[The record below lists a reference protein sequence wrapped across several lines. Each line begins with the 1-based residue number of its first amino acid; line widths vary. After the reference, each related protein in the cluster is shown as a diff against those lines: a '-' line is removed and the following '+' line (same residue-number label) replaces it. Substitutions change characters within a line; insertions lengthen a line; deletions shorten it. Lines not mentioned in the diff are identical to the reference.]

1 MIGLGAMAAIS
12 AVPAVLQ
19 SVLGGIQARRGR
31 KMAEGITVPEYK
43 IPEAAGQALGL
54 ARQGVGT
61 FEMPGQDQMIQGLEA
76 GVAGSL
82 NAATQAATSSS
93 DLLST
98 IANVSGNKMEGMLNI
113 GANAA
118 QQYEQRRNAYQ
129 NALNVFA
136 SYQEKELMD
145 KIARQQQAA
154 GAAAGLMNVG
164 RQNIFEGIKT
174 GAGVGANYLMLKGM
188 YGGGGKT
195 TTDGSENPTVDY
207 LKDALGNYRT
217 TGGTSNTTDNVPMMS
232 DVNVPSTGF
241 TPSGGSGMGY
251 TMQQQM
257 MLKSLFDLVG
267 TNKDTRYYDPGAYGY
282 GFNPNEE

>member
-1 MIGLGAMAAIS
+1 
-12 AVPAVLQ
+12 
-19 SVLGGIQARRGR
+19 
-31 KMAEGITVPEYK
+31 MAEGITIPEYQ

-61 FEMPGQDQMIQGLEA
+61 FEMPGQDQMVQGLEA

-98 IANVSGNKMEGMLNI
+98 IANVTGNKMEGMLNI

-129 NALNVFA
+129 NALNVYA
-136 SYQEKELMD
+136 GYQEKQTMD
-145 KIARQQQAA
+145 RIARQQQAA
-154 GAAAGLMNVG
+154 DASAGLMNVG
-164 RQNIFEGIKT
+164 RQNIGEAIKT
-174 GAGVGANYLMLKGM
+174 GAGVGANYLMLKAM
-188 YGGGGKT
+188 YGKGGKT

-217 TGGTSNTTDNVPMMS
+217 TDNTPMIS
-232 DVNVPSTGF
+232 DINTPSTGLDV
-241 TPSGGSGMGY
+241 SMKQQLLLKQLQGMLG
-251 TMQQQM
+251 
-257 MLKSLFDLVG
+257 L
-267 TNKDTRYYDPGAYGY
+267 TNG
-282 GFNPNEE
+282 

>member
-1 MIGLGAMAAIS
+1 MAAMSLAPTVFQGAMGAI
-12 AVPAVLQ
+12 Q
-19 SVLGGIQARRGR
+19 SRRGR
-31 KMAEGITVPEYK
+31 KMAEGITIPEYQ

-61 FEMPGQDQMIQGLEA
+61 FEMPGQDQMVQGLEA

-98 IANVSGNKMEGMLNI
+98 IANVTGNKMEGMLNI

-129 NALNVFA
+129 NALNVYA
-136 SYQEKELMD
+136 GYQEKQTMD
-145 KIARQQQAA
+145 RIARQQQAA
-154 GAAAGLMNVG
+154 DASAGLMNVG
-164 RQNIFEGIKT
+164 RQNIGEAIKT
-174 GAGVGANYLMLKGM
+174 GAGVGANYLMLKAM
-188 YGGGGKT
+188 YGKGGKT

-217 TGGTSNTTDNVPMMS
+217 TDNTPMIS
-232 DVNVPSTGF
+232 DINTPSTGLDV
-241 TPSGGSGMGY
+241 SMKQQLLLKQLQGMLG
-251 TMQQQM
+251 
-257 MLKSLFDLVG
+257 L
-267 TNKDTRYYDPGAYGY
+267 TNG
-282 GFNPNEE
+282 

>member
-1 MIGLGAMAAIS
+1 MIGLGTMAAIS
-12 AVPAVLQ
+12 AVPAVIQ
-19 SVLGGIQARRGR
+19 SVLGGIQSRRGR
-31 KMAEGITVPEYK
+31 KMAEGITVPEYQ

-188 YGGGGKT
+188 YGGGNT
-195 TTDGSENPTVDY
+195 GS
-207 LKDALGNYRT
+207 
-217 TGGTSNTTDNVPMMS
+217 TGDTGTTSNTGTATDNVPMMS
-232 DVNVPSTGF
+232 DVNIASTGF

-267 TNKDTRYYDPGAYGY
+267 KNKDTRYYDSGAYGY
-282 GFNPNEE
+282 EFNPNEE

>member
-1 MIGLGAMAAIS
+1 MGLGTIAAIS
-12 AVPAVLQ
+12 AVPAVIQ

-31 KMAEGITVPEYK
+31 KMAEGITVPEYQ

-188 YGGGGKT
+188 YGGGGEP

-207 LKDALGNYRT
+207 LKDVLGNYRT
-217 TGGTSNTTDNVPMMS
+217 TGGTGNTTDNVPMMS
-232 DVNVPSTGF
+232 DVNVPSTGANF
-241 TPSGGSGMGY
+241 GY
-251 TMQQQM
+251 TTVQQM
-257 MLKSLFDLVG
+257 FLKKFQDLIEKR
-267 TNKDTRYYDPGAYGY
+267 NRND
-282 GFNPNEE
+282 FNG